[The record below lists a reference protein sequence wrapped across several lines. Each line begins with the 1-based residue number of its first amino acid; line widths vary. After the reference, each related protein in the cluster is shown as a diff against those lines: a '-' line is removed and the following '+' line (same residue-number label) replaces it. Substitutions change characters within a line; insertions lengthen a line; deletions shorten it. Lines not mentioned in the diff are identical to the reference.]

1 MEKRPTAPWS
11 AHLVATFS
19 SSLPGLTGPDLKGKL
34 RCIIPPREGL
44 WALFAAEV
52 YP

>member
-11 AHLVATFS
+11 AHLVATLS
-19 SSLPGLTGPDLKGKL
+19 SSLPGLTGPDLKGKFQAMIQRRERL
-34 RCIIPPREGL
+34 R
-44 WALFAAEV
+44 ALFAAEV